1 LNSDSL
7 VLRILFSKYTFKPF
21 LGIVFVKFVFI
32 SRLSNIMRNLRPKEI
47 IVIVS
52 LSSLNKHIDGPLFNR
67 FWVVHPLYLLWPSA
81 LHYPI
86 LFDIQPVLVTDS
98 SVNALPSAHKNLRA
112 IVCEFCVSRWHRK
125 CLPWYFLS
133 L

>member
-1 LNSDSL
+1 M
-7 VLRILFSKYTFKPF
+7 
-21 LGIVFVKFVFI
+21 IVFVKFVFI
-32 SRLSNIMRNLRPKEI
+32 SRLTNTMRNLRPKEI

-52 LSSLNKHIDGPLFNR
+52 LSSLNKLIDGPLFNR

-112 IVCEFCVSRWHRK
+112 IVCEFV
-125 CLPWYFLS
+125 
-133 L
+133 

>member
-1 LNSDSL
+1 M
-7 VLRILFSKYTFKPF
+7 
-21 LGIVFVKFVFI
+21 VFVTFVFI
-32 SRLSNIMRNLRPKEI
+32 SRLSNIMRNLRFKEI
-47 IVIVS
+47 FVIVS
-52 LSSLNKHIDGPLFNR
+52 LSSLNKLIDGPLFNR

-112 IVCEFCVSRWHRK
+112 IVCEFV
-125 CLPWYFLS
+125 
-133 L
+133 